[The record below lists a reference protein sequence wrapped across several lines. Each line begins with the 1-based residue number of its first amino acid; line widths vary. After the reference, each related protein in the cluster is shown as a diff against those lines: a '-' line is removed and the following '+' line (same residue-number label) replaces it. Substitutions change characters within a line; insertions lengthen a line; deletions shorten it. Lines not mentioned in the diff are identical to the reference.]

1 MLFGCHCETVDID
14 MLFSSINRVTTH
26 TCSLVLILHPTEMFS
41 LLFWRYETF
50 ARSPNKLLGKQ
61 VVVRIENNEEN
72 ARYAVLVI
80 MFVMRV
86 FFAR

>member
-1 MLFGCHCETVDID
+1 

-41 LLFWRYETF
+41 VLFWRYEHF

-61 VVVRIENNEEN
+61 LVFRVENIEEI
-72 ARYAVLVI
+72 ARYAALVI
-80 MFVMRV
+80 MFVIRF